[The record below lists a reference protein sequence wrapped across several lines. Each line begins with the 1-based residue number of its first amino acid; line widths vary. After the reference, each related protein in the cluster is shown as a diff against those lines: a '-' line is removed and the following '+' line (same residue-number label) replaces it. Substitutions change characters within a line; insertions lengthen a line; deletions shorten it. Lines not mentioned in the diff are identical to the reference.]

1 MKDWWKRGLA
11 AGLLLG
17 VVAPAWAEPD
27 IQVKKVELEMRER
40 YVPYKGIFA
49 EEFPKGFPM
58 GIGSGLCYVGS
69 EADGSSLFVM
79 LTDRG
84 PNADAPSWKQEKD
97 TSVQPTKLFPAP
109 RFVPSLATVR
119 LSGNSLTLQG
129 VSGLRDQKGKEISGL
144 PLPQGAVGSTGE
156 LGLDDALRPLP
167 SDPAGLDPEGVVLD
181 PKRNTLWICDE
192 YGPFLLEM
200 DRKGRELRRFA
211 PGNGLP
217 EILAKRQPNRGF
229 EGVALT
235 PQGRILAAVQSI
247 LDVDGNVKK
256 STAPFTRI
264 VELDPDTKGVRQ
276 FAYPLDREA
285 YAKCA
290 DAKVG
295 DIASVGENRFLL
307 VEQGE
312 GKDGNMRNRIY
323 LVDTSKASDL
333 GTLAVPGKDLEA
345 ATDGERETAGLKM
358 ARKVLVADLRAL
370 GWNVEKAEGLTV
382 LPDGRSLAVCSDNDF
397 GLKQVLLDPAQDEKG
412 KVVRKAPSYT
422 VDASGQWRLRDKP
435 VDTKLALAPNGESA
449 AFWVLTL
456 PRKLASY

>member
-1 MKDWWKRGLA
+1 MGLFDRLYYGKAGKR
-11 AGLLLG
+11 
-17 VVAPAWAEPD
+17 D
-27 IQVKKVELEMRER
+27 YSEMDM
-40 YVPYKGIFA
+40 
-49 EEFPKGFPM
+49 PKNR
-58 GIGSGLCYVGS
+58 I
-69 EADGSSLFVM
+69 SLFFMV
-79 LTDRG
+79 L
-84 PNADAPSWKQEKD
+84 KD
-97 TSVQPTKLFPAP
+97 HVFDLIKVNLMQLIF
-109 RFVPSLATVR
+109 
-119 LSGNSLTLQG
+119 
-129 VSGLRDQKGKEISGL
+129 
-144 PLPQGAVGSTGE
+144 
-156 LGLDDALRPLP
+156 
-167 SDPAGLDPEGVVLD
+167 
-181 PKRNTLWICDE
+181 WI
-192 YGPFLLEM
+192 PFLLWTYI
-200 DRKGRELRRFA
+200 
-211 PGNGLP
+211 N
-217 EILAKRQPNRGF
+217 
-229 EGVALT
+229 
-235 PQGRILAAVQSI
+235 LAAVQSI

-295 DIASVGENRFLL
+295 DIVSVGENRFLL

-422 VDASGQWRLRDKP
+422 VDGSGQWRLRGKP

-456 PRKLASY
+456 PKKLASY